1 MSSQVGPVQHG
12 GLFSKLALSHAKE
25 CKNSDCCTVE
35 LIERIMAHGDH
46 PNQDPVDFSD
56 LENFVRDPD
65 TSEDETEDE
74 EEEEGFLFESGDE
87 ITEDIFYYYVAEQNC
102 EDLQKENE
110 AITKQHDEIAARA
123 EAIEE
128 ERQELRR
135 AIKRKLEQRE
145 ELATKRLRVALVIAH
160 EARNVA
166 IPLFEGDETG
176 SDREAPEEVVAAVEN
191 FELATE
197 HARQCLDG
205 LRLIQDQMDDV

>member
-1 MSSQVGPVQHG
+1 ME
-12 GLFSKLALSHAKE
+12 LF
-25 CKNSDCCTVE
+25 
-35 LIERIMAHGDH
+35 ERIMARGDH
-46 PNQDPVDFSD
+46 PNQDPVDLDD
-56 LENFVRDPD
+56 LENFVRDQD

-110 AITKQHDEIAARA
+110 AIQKQHDEIAARA

>member
-1 MSSQVGPVQHG
+1 MASQAGSVQHDS
-12 GLFSKLALSHAKE
+12 LFSKLVLPRAKV
-25 CKNSDCCTVE
+25 CKNSRRRIVE
-35 LIERIMAHGDH
+35 PFERIMARGDH
-46 PNQDPVDFSD
+46 PNQDPVDLDD
-56 LENFVRDPD
+56 LENFVRDPE

-205 LRLIQDQMDDV
+205 LRLIQDQMGDV

>member
-1 MSSQVGPVQHG
+1 
-12 GLFSKLALSHAKE
+12 
-25 CKNSDCCTVE
+25 
-35 LIERIMAHGDH
+35 MACGDH

-74 EEEEGFLFESGDE
+74 EEEDGFLFESGDE
-87 ITEDIFYYYVAEQNC
+87 ISEDIFYYYVAEQNC

-110 AITKQHDEIAARA
+110 AIQKQHDEVAAQA

-128 ERQELRR
+128 EKQELKR

-145 ELATKRLRVALVIAH
+145 EFATKRLRVAIAIAH

-166 IPLFEGDETG
+166 VPLFEGDDTG
-176 SDREAPEEVVAAVEN
+176 SDREAPEEVVAAVSN

-197 HARQCLDG
+197 HARRCLDD
-205 LRLIQDQMDDV
+205 LTLIQGQMEDD

>member
-1 MSSQVGPVQHG
+1 MEP
-12 GLFSKLALSHAKE
+12 
-25 CKNSDCCTVE
+25 
-35 LIERIMAHGDH
+35 IERIMARGDH
-46 PNQDPVDFSD
+46 PNQDPVDFDD
-56 LENFVRDPD
+56 LENFVRDPE

-87 ITEDIFYYYVAEQNC
+87 ITEDIFDYYVAEQNY

-110 AITKQHDEIAARA
+110 AIQKQHDEIAARA

-145 ELATKRLRVALVIAH
+145 ELATKRLRVALVVAH

-166 IPLFEGDETG
+166 IPLFEGNETG
-176 SDREAPEEVVAAVEN
+176 SDCEAPEEVVAAVEN

-205 LRLIQDQMDDV
+205 LRLIQEQMDDV

>member
-1 MSSQVGPVQHG
+1 MMTCFQNSLCLVQK
-12 GLFSKLALSHAKE
+12 SA
-25 CKNSDCCTVE
+25 KNSGCCTVE
-35 LIERIMAHGDH
+35 LIERIMARGDH
-46 PNQDPVDFSD
+46 PNQDPVDLDD
-56 LENFVRDPD
+56 LENFVRDPE

-87 ITEDIFYYYVAEQNC
+87 ISEDIFYYYVAEQNC

-110 AITKQHDEIAARA
+110 AIQKQHDEIAAQA

-128 ERQELRR
+128 EKQELRR

>member
-1 MSSQVGPVQHG
+1 MIACFQNSLCLVQK
-12 GLFSKLALSHAKE
+12 SA
-25 CKNSDCCTVE
+25 KNSGCCTVE
-35 LIERIMAHGDH
+35 LIERIMARGDH
-46 PNQDPVDFSD
+46 PNQDPVDLDD
-56 LENFVRDPD
+56 LENFVRDPE

-87 ITEDIFYYYVAEQNC
+87 ISEDIFYYYVAEQNC

-110 AITKQHDEIAARA
+110 AIQKQHDEVAAQA

-128 ERQELRR
+128 EKQELKR

-145 ELATKRLRVALVIAH
+145 EFATKRLRVAIAIAH
-160 EARNVA
+160 EARNAA

-176 SDREAPEEVVAAVEN
+176 SDRAAPEEVVAAVEN

-205 LRLIQDQMDDV
+205 LRLIQDQMEDY

>member
-1 MSSQVGPVQHG
+1 MQKS
-12 GLFSKLALSHAKE
+12 A
-25 CKNSDCCTVE
+25 KNSDCCTVE
-35 LIERIMAHGDH
+35 LIERIMARGDH
-46 PNQDPVDFSD
+46 PNQDPVDLDD
-56 LENFVRDPD
+56 LENFVRDPE

-87 ITEDIFYYYVAEQNC
+87 ISEDIFYYYVAEQNC

-110 AITKQHDEIAARA
+110 AIQKQHDEIAARA

>member
-1 MSSQVGPVQHG
+1 MQNS
-12 GLFSKLALSHAKE
+12 A
-25 CKNSDCCTVE
+25 KNSDCCTVE
-35 LIERIMAHGDH
+35 LIERIMACGDH
-46 PNQDPVDFSD
+46 PDQDPVDFSD

-74 EEEEGFLFESGDE
+74 EEEDGFLFESGDE
-87 ITEDIFYYYVAEQNC
+87 ISEDIFYYYVAEQNC

-110 AITKQHDEIAARA
+110 AIQKQHDEVAAQA

-128 ERQELRR
+128 EKQELKR

-145 ELATKRLRVALVIAH
+145 EFAMKRLRVAVAIAD

-166 IPLFEGDETG
+166 VPLLEGDDTG
-176 SDREAPEEVVAAVEN
+176 SDREAPEEVVAAVSN

-197 HARQCLDG
+197 HARRCLDD
-205 LRLIQDQMDDV
+205 LTLIQGQMEDD